1 MIITMSIK
9 VEHDQ
14 KQMKGKAKIQGENNN
29 LIQMKT
35 KRWKIQKEFRQMT
48 AKMKTSAEAKM
59 KIL

>member
-14 KQMKGKAKIQGENNN
+14 KQMKGKAKIQAENTN
-29 LIQMKT
+29 LIVVKT
-35 KRWKIQKEFRQMT
+35 KRKIQKEFRQMT